1 MKRNRK
7 DSRFDTVMHVII
19 AILLAML
26 AIGAWFGIEY
36 GRYLFFASDDMD
48 FSTFLW
54 IDTMRR

>member
-7 DSRFDTVMHVII
+7 DSKFDTVMHVVI
-19 AILLAML
+19 AILA
-26 AIGAWFGIEY
+26 AIIVTGVMIGIEY

>member
-7 DSRFDTVMHVII
+7 DSKFDTVMHVVI
-19 AILLAML
+19 AILA
-26 AIGAWFGIEY
+26 AIIVIGVMIGIEY